1 MSSAVGPGWR
11 GRTTSRLFLY
21 NSGSE
26 LIARMS
32 VVVCLGKRDGRASSL
47 FLLNSGSELVAKI
60 NHVVRSGKRGG
71 VATGLF
77 HLDRGNEFV
86 ASMSLAACPGK
97 RGGRADS
104 LLRINRNLGRLRG
117 FRAAL
122 AITAFHT
129 CTILTQR
136 VQAGLTPVTDDAP
149 TGKGHQIFQTRAGGT
164 PVGAVRLSCV
174 LCALV
179 VCSGAPWLNL
189 QGKISCPPPAVFC
202 E

>member
-1 MSSAVGPGWR
+1 MNSAVGPGWR

-60 NHVVRSGKRGG
+60 NHVVCPGKRGG

-77 HLDRGNEFV
+77 RLDRGNEFV
-86 ASMSLAACPGK
+86 ARMSLAACPGK

-136 VQAGLTPVTDDAP
+136 VQAGLTPLSNEGP
-149 TGKGHQIFQTRAGGT
+149 TSKGSQIFQTKAGG
-164 PVGAVRLSCV
+164 PALGAGRLSCV
-174 LCALV
+174 LCYLGG
-179 VCSGAPWLNL
+179 CCWGYRPSIPG
-189 QGKISCPPPAVFC
+189 